1 MNRMLLTFALSV
13 CLQIPA
19 LLFAQATPLSLS
31 ECLDRALQHSYA
43 LNSYEFNV
51 QAAQAAQQA
60 ATSQYYP
67 HFSAEL
73 SHNQLLFSSFNYRQQ
88 AGMAVADWSA
98 GDWLKKTARA
108 SAKQVDVETADKQI
122 VLLDVVRRVASLYLG
137 ILRSQQETN
146 LLEQR
151 QQVLEAHQQVAEA
164 LWQSG
169 ARTELDVMQTRTA
182 INMSAE
188 RYNAQQAETHKLYA
202 ALSRLLDLP
211 TGAQPELQEMPS
223 QIIDIVPDSIQAAL
237 AQNPALQALQFREQK
252 QNLRLR
258 EVQASKWPHV
268 QMYGGY
274 VEDGDP
280 TAEGNYWQVGVGLQ
294 VPLFRWGEAKF
305 RGQEIEATIRELH
318 SQRAQAEREMH
329 IQLAQLTLELN
340 QLRANY
346 HLQQERLRITQ
357 RTQQIAAANYQ
368 AGLVSNLEYLDA
380 QEENMATQVTLNE
393 TRLFYAMRLIDDYAL
408 TNQLDYIKRLQEK
421 ER

>member
-164 LWQSG
+164 LWQA
-169 ARTELDVMQTRTA
+169 ARAPNWM
-182 INMSAE
+182 
-188 RYNAQQAETHKLYA
+188 
-202 ALSRLLDLP
+202 
-211 TGAQPELQEMPS
+211 
-223 QIIDIVPDSIQAAL
+223 
-237 AQNPALQALQFREQK
+237 
-252 QNLRLR
+252 
-258 EVQASKWPHV
+258 
-268 QMYGGY
+268 
-274 VEDGDP
+274 
-280 TAEGNYWQVGVGLQ
+280 
-294 VPLFRWGEAKF
+294 
-305 RGQEIEATIRELH
+305 
-318 SQRAQAEREMH
+318 
-329 IQLAQLTLELN
+329 
-340 QLRANY
+340 
-346 HLQQERLRITQ
+346 
-357 RTQQIAAANYQ
+357 
-368 AGLVSNLEYLDA
+368 
-380 QEENMATQVTLNE
+380 
-393 TRLFYAMRLIDDYAL
+393 
-408 TNQLDYIKRLQEK
+408 
-421 ER
+421 